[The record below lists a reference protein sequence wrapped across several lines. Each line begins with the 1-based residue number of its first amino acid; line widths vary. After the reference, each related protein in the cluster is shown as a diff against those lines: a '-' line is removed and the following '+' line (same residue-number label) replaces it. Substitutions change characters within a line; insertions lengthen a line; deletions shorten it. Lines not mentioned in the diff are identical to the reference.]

1 MSNSSGEA
9 TQLLSIQELSKRS
22 GVSVDTL
29 RRWVKSEAISPFLN
43 GSRTDES
50 HRQLEYVDAETL
62 ASRTGLSLA
71 TIWRL
76 KRDNKIS
83 YRQPAG
89 KGGRVLFPSDA
100 LERNGTAASEQ
111 VEAKTTNKT
120 SSGPLPGPRPA
131 WMSAAR
137 T

>member
-1 MSNSSGEA
+1 MSDSSGEA
-9 TQLLSIQELSKRS
+9 TQLLSIQELCKRS

-29 RRWVKSEAISPFLN
+29 RRWVKSEAISHLLN
-43 GSRTDES
+43 GSRTAES
-50 HRQLEYVDAETL
+50 HGQSDYVDAETL
-62 ASRTGLSLA
+62 AKRTGLSLA

-100 LERNGTAASEQ
+100 LERKADATSDLTER
-111 VEAKTTNKT
+111 KISNKS

-137 T
+137 K